1 MTMFYVLAN
10 ACSQIPCPVFRIAY
24 VVKLL
29 IQWAVPVVLVILGM
43 LDFTKAAM
51 ANDESGISKAKQSF
65 IKRLIA
71 AVSVFFVMTVLELTF
86 NVLASSADKAGDEG
100 LDGRSVWHCVKQIF
114 DGSQDNCD
122 NTPFTD
128 DPVTPDPDADPE

>member
-86 NVLASSADKAGDEG
+86 NVL
-100 LDGRSVWHCVKQIF
+100 LII
-114 DGSQDNCD
+114 
-122 NTPFTD
+122 
-128 DPVTPDPDADPE
+128 